1 MAKKILNKVKE
12 SMQTRQNERKT
23 KKVLDDAYKVR
34 DIIMSVKNR
43 SQFFVAE
50 KTVEN
55 FIKKWNLTEDSP
67 EVTFLNRH
75 LNIKKKNLRLNKMNE
90 SGEDPGRLKSLIK
103 KILIEEIEDD
113 LQWIKD
119 IEPFVKTKDLQV
131 GREYVAYNIGK
142 RRLNNS
148 GEDINAEGKTF
159 VVTKKNTEPILLVDI
174 LWIDLDDE
182 IQREDFLTSLSKG
195 DWKAIYSSEPFEGD
209 DETIEEEGSHWDN
222 DPNWGTDKS
231 YWNNDPKWGSSGGGS
246 SNGNTD
252 SGF

>member
-55 FIKKWNLTEDSP
+55 FIKKWDLTEDSP
-67 EVTFLNRH
+67 EVTFLNRY
-75 LNIKKKNLRLNKMNE
+75 LNIKKKSLRLNRMNE
-90 SGEDPGRLKSLIK
+90 SGEDPGRLKGLIK
-103 KILIEEIEDD
+103 KILKEQVDWESGDFGGDKRYFKLRWSKENDFEFGTAEMSSGD
-113 LQWIKD
+113 WTK
-119 IEPFVKTKDLQV
+119 FVD
-131 GREYVAYNIGK
+131 NIHDMG
-142 RRLNNS
+142 
-148 GEDINAEGKTF
+148 G
-159 VVTKKNTEPILLVDI
+159 
-174 LWIDLDDE
+174 E
-182 IQREDFLTSLSKG
+182 IQRISK
-195 DWKAIYSSEPFEGD
+195 
-209 DETIEEEGSHWDN
+209 ETYYTMQRELGNLEEEGSHWDN